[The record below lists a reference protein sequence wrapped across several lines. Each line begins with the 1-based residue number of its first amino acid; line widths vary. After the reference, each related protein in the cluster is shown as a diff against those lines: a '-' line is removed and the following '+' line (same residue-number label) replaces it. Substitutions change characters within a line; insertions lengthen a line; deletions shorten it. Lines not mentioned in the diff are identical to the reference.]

1 MQIHEKLKAI
11 RICRNWTQEDLAE
24 KLGWAVNTYA
34 KMERG
39 ESDIKLE
46 KLKQIAEVVGAD
58 VSELLNASDKTVF
71 NFAENCTQNN
81 LAPNNLAHCTI
92 LLSESQCAHELDKAH
107 LIIEQRDKEIVWL
120 KEEKERLKEMI
131 ELLKAK

>member
-1 MQIHEKLKAI
+1 MQVHEKLKAI
-11 RICRNWTQEDLAE
+11 RLCKSWTQEDLAE

-46 KLKQIAEVVGAD
+46 KLKQIADAVGID
-58 VSELLNASDKTVF
+58 VTELLNASERTVF
-71 NFAENCTQNN
+71 NFAENCRQS
-81 LAPNNLAHCTI
+81 NLAHTI

-107 LIIEQRDKEIVWL
+107 LIIEQRDKEIAWL
-120 KEEKERLKEMI
+120 KEERERLKEMI